1 MNTKTKTVSFF
12 LFAAVL
18 LSGCGSD
25 DDGQEPVAEQQ
36 EVSVPS
42 DDKKAETRGI
52 GLTAEQQS
60 AVERNN
66 DFAFSFFRS
75 TSQANDLQQQSYVLS
90 PLSLT
95 YVLGM
100 LNAGATGQTSTE
112 LTQLLGFGLGEKQAV
127 DELCRQLIEEV
138 PKVDEQVALN
148 IANMVAV
155 DRSVSLKSPYSQ
167 VVSDYYHGTVAA
179 LPFGTKEAADYV
191 NGWCSEQTA
200 GQISKIVEDLDGRL
214 ALLNAVH
221 FKAPWS
227 GDFDAGD
234 TREQDFTREDGT
246 TRQIPVMHRRDVAYY
261 SSGNGEVPYATLGLP
276 YGNGKNWTMYVL
288 LPYGGT
294 TVSDVIGQ
302 LNMDTWKKVL
312 RQMSVADVRAGQT
325 VDVLLPRFTTASDL
339 ALNEALTAMGAQ
351 TMFSPKAEFPLM
363 SDEGGLS
370 IDLVKQKAL
379 IEVTEE
385 GTEASAVTIARLVTV
400 GDSAPSLPTFHATRP
415 FVYLIQ
421 EETSGAIFFM
431 GVYRGE

>member
-1 MNTKTKTVSFF
+1 MNTKTVSFF

-36 EVSVPS
+36 EVSVPG
-42 DDKKAETRGI
+42 DDEKAETRGI

-75 TSQANDLQQQSYVLS
+75 TSRTNGLQQQSYVLS

-148 IANMVAV
+148 IANMVAG

-179 LPFGTKEAADYV
+179 LPFGTKEATDYV
-191 NGWCSEQTA
+191 NGWCR
-200 GQISKIVEDLDGRL
+200 GQKALWFIKTGEDLDAR
-214 ALLNAVH
+214 
-221 FKAPWS
+221 
-227 GDFDAGD
+227 
-234 TREQDFTREDGT
+234 
-246 TRQIPVMHRRDVAYY
+246 VA
-261 SSGNGEVPYATLGLP
+261 
-276 YGNGKNWTMYVL
+276 
-288 LPYGGT
+288 
-294 TVSDVIGQ
+294 
-302 LNMDTWKKVL
+302 
-312 RQMSVADVRAGQT
+312 
-325 VDVLLPRFTTASDL
+325 
-339 ALNEALTAMGAQ
+339 
-351 TMFSPKAEFPLM
+351 
-363 SDEGGLS
+363 
-370 IDLVKQKAL
+370 LVKSSYSTHP
-379 IEVTEE
+379 E
-385 GTEASAVTIARLVTV
+385 
-400 GDSAPSLPTFHATRP
+400 
-415 FVYLIQ
+415 
-421 EETSGAIFFM
+421 
-431 GVYRGE
+431 